1 MKEITKNP
9 NFVYEIACDQLCG
22 KGHYAMRGTIIV
34 ETQEEYNKWLA
45 GQQSYYAANN
55 PEAAP
60 AATQEAAPA
69 EDTTKKI
76 SMK

>member
-1 MKEITKNP
+1 
-9 NFVYEIACDQLCG
+9 
-22 KGHYAMRGTIIV
+22 MRGTIIV

-55 PEAAP
+55 PAAAPAAPEAAP
-60 AATQEAAPA
+60 AV
-69 EDTTKKI
+69 DSVKKL